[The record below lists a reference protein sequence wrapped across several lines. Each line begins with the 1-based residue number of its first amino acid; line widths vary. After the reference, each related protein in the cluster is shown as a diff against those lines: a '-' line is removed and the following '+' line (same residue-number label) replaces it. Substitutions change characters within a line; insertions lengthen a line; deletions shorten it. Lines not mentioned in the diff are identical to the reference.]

1 MDSERCHIMK
11 GMIFMR
17 KDFGKQTIVTP
28 LPVLIIATYGDD
40 ADRLTTTWSTS
51 SWITHI

>member
-1 MDSERCHIMK
+1 MK

-40 ADRLTTTWSTS
+40 GRPADRLTTTWSTS